1 MPGDMFI
8 NQCNKESFEERFV
21 STKSVNV
28 VVRGM
33 ADDIKDAGAFYL
45 KVEFVGAKPIEVN
58 KFEDE
63 LERWRA
69 YLEET
74 VDIMDSEVLSSWEM
88 EFLES
93 LELQLEKMKMPT
105 KAQQDKLQ
113 QIKLK
118 LEGEDWNVR

>member
-1 MPGDMFI
+1 MFM
-8 NQCNKESFEERFV
+8 NNGAVK
-21 STKSVNV
+21 VNI
-28 VVRGM
+28 RGM
-33 ADDIKDAGAFYL
+33 SEGVVDTNAFYL
-45 KVEFVGAKPIEVN
+45 KVEFVGAKPIEN
-58 KFEDE
+58 NEFENE